1 MRMLAA
7 LLLALTQASSYAHAG
22 APAHASAGE
31 HETGSARARTGISVQ
46 DWGATRDGRHVE
58 RVTVQNARGMRL
70 SYIDY
75 GATLIEVAPPGR
87 HGAPINVILSLP
99 SLAAYE
105 ANGRRYGAIMGR
117 YAGRIG
123 GARFTL
129 DGDTIKLVPNAK
141 GTALHGDPDGY
152 DKRVWKRRDFADAAS
167 LGSVFT
173 LVSAAGDQQMPGTVT
188 VQVTYRLLRYRNE
201 FHIEYAADTDSP
213 TVINLTNHG
222 FYNLAGAA
230 AGAAGLATHRFMIA
244 ADRYAVTDAKRV
256 PTGELA
262 SVTGTALDPPNFDH
276 SLLFAS
282 RASAQASAHVSAPA
296 SAHAPTSARASAS
309 TPALATVAVI
319 SESTSGR
326 RLTVRTTEPSVQFNT
341 GSGFDGSEVGS
352 EGVAYQRYAGFAF
365 ETQHL
370 PDSPNHPAFPPTTLR
385 PGQPYRSV
393 TVYRFN

>member
-1 MRMLAA
+1 MLAA
-7 LLLALTQASSYAHAG
+7 LLLAVAQAHAHAG
-22 APAHASAGE
+22 ALPQAPAH
-31 HETGSARARTGISVQ
+31 TRTGISVQ

-75 GATLIEVAPPGR
+75 GATLTEVAPPDR
-87 HGAPINVILSLP
+87 HGTPVNLILSVP

-117 YAGRIG
+117 YAGRIA

-129 DGDTIKLVPNAK
+129 DGETIKLVPNAK
-141 GTALHGDPDGY
+141 GVAIHSDPDGY
-152 DKRVWKRRDFADAAS
+152 DRRVWQRRDFADATS

-173 LVSAAGDQQMPGTVT
+173 LVSPSGDQRFPGTVT
-188 VQVTYRLLRYRNE
+188 VNVTYRLLRHRNE
-201 FHIEYAADTDSP
+201 FHIEYAATTDAP

-230 AGAAGLATHRFMIA
+230 AGAAGLATHRFMIG

-262 SVTGTALDPPNFDH
+262 SVAGTALDFRAPASLTARLQPSSMLGDPPNFDH
-276 SLLFAS
+276 SLVFAP
-282 RASAQASAHVSAPA
+282 RASVG
-296 SAHAPTSARASAS
+296 ARAG
-309 TPALATVAVI
+309 ALATVAVI
-319 SESTSGR
+319 TETTSGR
-326 RLTVRTTEPSVQFNT
+326 RMTVRTTEPSVQFNS
-341 GSGFDGSEVGS
+341 GSGFDGGEIGS

-370 PDSPNHPAFPPTTLR
+370 PDSPNHANFPTTTLR
-385 PGQPYRSV
+385 PGQPYRSL
-393 TVYRFN
+393 TVYQFN